1 MSGTE
6 ATVESEAPVDRHAAA
21 ALMARL
27 AGDGQAMR
35 ILGGGTKLGWGS
47 PVTGAAVELS
57 TAKLN
62 EIREHNEGDYT
73 AVVEAGVPLAQLQAR
88 VAGAGQRLA
97 LDPALGDDERAT
109 IGGILATADAGPL
122 RHRYGAVRDLVL
134 GVTVALPDGSI
145 AKAGGKVIKNVAGYD
160 LPKLYAGSFG
170 TLGLIVEAVV
180 RLHPLPESSL
190 SVLGRSTDPDAV
202 AAAAWALADS
212 ALEPDALDVRWGTG
226 RTADQQAGGGRVH
239 DAVADNAGAQAAGDR
254 EAAGAVLVRLAGSE
268 APALA
273 ERARKL
279 IAEHGIDGELLEDD
293 EATWRAQREGQ
304 RSASGAV
311 LRVSAEPAVLASV
324 LGMAQAV
331 GASVVG
337 RAAHGVSWL
346 RFEPR
351 ADDELIDAI
360 DRART
365 ELEPAYSALL
375 DAPSAV
381 RQRIDPFGLDGLP
394 EQRLMRSVKERFDPG
409 NACNPGLM
417 GAGI

>member
-1 MSGTE
+1 MSGTG
-6 ATVESEAPVDRHAAA
+6 ASAVEPLAPADRAAA
-21 ALMARL
+21 AELL
-27 AGDGQAMR
+27 ETLSGDGQAMR
-35 ILGGGTKLGWGS
+35 IRGGATKLGWGS
-47 PVTGAAVELS
+47 LVKAEVDVS
-57 TAKLN
+57 TENLN

-73 AVVEAGVPLAQLQAR
+73 AVVDAGVPLTQLQDR
-88 VAGAGQRLA
+88 VSSTGQRLA
-97 LDPALGDDERAT
+97 LDPALGDGDQAT
-109 IGGILATADAGPL
+109 LGGILATADAGPL

-170 TLGLIVEAVV
+170 TLGLILEVVV
-180 RLHPLPESSL
+180 RLHPLPERTL
-190 SVLGRSTDPDAV
+190 SVVGSSTDPDAIS
-202 AAAAWALADS
+202 AAAWGLADS
-212 ALEPDALDVRWGTG
+212 ALEPEALDVRWGT
-226 RTADQQAGGGRVH
+226 AGT
-239 DAVADNAGAQAAGDR
+239 
-254 EAAGAVLVRLAGSE
+254 VLVRVAGSE
-268 APALA
+268 AVALA

-293 EATWRAQREGQ
+293 EEVWRAQREGQ

-311 LRVSAEPAVLASV
+311 LRVSAKPAMLADV
-324 LGMAQAV
+324 FRVAQAV
-331 GASVVG
+331 GAGVVG

-346 RFEPR
+346 RFEAR
-351 ADDELIDAI
+351 SEDELIDAI
-360 DRART
+360 DRVRS
-365 ELEPAYSALL
+365 ELEPGYSTLL

-381 RQRIDPFGLDGLP
+381 RQRIDPFGLHGLP